1 VLHGGEAPVDGSAMG
16 WWAGALAAS
25 LLVGGGSFLAMRRLP
40 LVWTTRLA
48 LLLAVLGGAL
58 ALVPLA
64 AQAG

>member
-1 VLHGGEAPVDGSAMG
+1 M
-16 WWAGALAAS
+16 
-25 LLVGGGSFLAMRRLP
+25 LVSGGSFLLMRRLP
-40 LVWTTRLA
+40 LVWTARLA